1 MLRRLA
7 TVALLATLGLVVGA
21 SMTVF
26 GPRSYIA
33 GEEFV
38 LPAHSK
44 DAFRLAAVA
53 SSLHVHG
60 VRVRVLPG
68 DTLQIIGHGSRHGA
82 ARALNEV
89 ATQVRKAINRMPGA
103 KLRGVLPFGH
113 ALARQHGDAAHTGAL
128 GLLAGFGAGLGLVV
142 PSSSRMMRTRRRGL
156 TGRIRDM
163 RARPITVR
171 CRLELP
177 DHPTVG

>member
-21 SMTVF
+21 AMTVF
-26 GPRSYIA
+26 GARSYIA

-44 DAFRLAAVA
+44 DTVRLAAIA
-53 SSLHVHG
+53 RSMHVRG
-60 VRVRVLPG
+60 VRVRVLSG
-68 DTLQIIGHGSRHGA
+68 DTFQIIGHGSRHGA

-103 KLRGVLPFGH
+103 KLRRVLPFGH
-113 ALARQHGDAAHTGAL
+113 ALARQQGNALLTGAI
-128 GLLAGFGAGLGLVV
+128 GLLAGLGAGLGLVV
-142 PSSSRMMRTRRRGL
+142 PSRSRT
-156 TGRIRDM
+156 IRPRS
-163 RARPITVR
+163 RA
-171 CRLELP
+171 
-177 DHPTVG
+177 